1 MNELT
6 VTLLI
11 LTNVF
16 IAALLGVLVYFIV
29 KLVKEDRK
37 RKEAPENQS
46 NVYHPQIEDR
56 IQGLKNLKP
65 VSRDL
70 FCPNHPDEP
79 GEAQCAICDELF
91 CRVCIRPFKTLHY
104 CKEHLALIMRHDWV
118 EVLTL
123 KTSTT
128 DPEEGVRLYD
138 RKKTV
143 FQSNGF
149 PTYVE
154 THYKIDVDSD
164 HIETYLKLFAIDEQA
179 DQAKSLFSELPKS

>member
-6 VTLLI
+6 IILLI

-29 KLVKEDRK
+29 KLVKDDRN
-37 RKEAPENQS
+37 RKSENAS
-46 NVYHPQIEDR
+46 LPTSYHPEIEGR
-56 IQGLKNLKP
+56 IQELKSLRP

-79 GEAQCAICDELF
+79 GEAQCAICDELY
-91 CRVCIRPFKTLHY
+91 CKACIRPFKSLHF
-104 CKEHLALIMRHDWV
+104 CKEHLALIMRHDWA

-138 RKKTV
+138 RKKAV
-143 FQSNGF
+143 FRDHGL

-164 HIETYLKLFAIDEQA
+164 HIETYLKLFAID
-179 DQAKSLFSELPKS
+179 DQVDETKRKFSDDPE

>member
-6 VTLLI
+6 IILLI

-16 IAALLGVLVYFIV
+16 IAALLGVLVFFVV
-29 KLVKEDRK
+29 KMMKEDK
-37 RKEAPENQS
+37 SKNQGAGDKKLNYPPE
-46 NVYHPQIEDR
+46 IEDR
-56 IQGLKNLKP
+56 IKELKNVKA

-79 GEAQCAICDELF
+79 GEAQCAICDELY
-91 CRVCIRPFKTLHY
+91 CKACIRPFKSLHF
-104 CKEHLALIMRHDWV
+104 CKEHLALIMRHDWQ

-123 KTSTT
+123 KTSTS

-138 RKKTV
+138 RKKVV
-143 FQSNGF
+143 FREHGL

-154 THYKIDVDSD
+154 THYKIDVDSN
-164 HIETYLKLFAIDEQA
+164 HIETYLKLFAID
-179 DQAKSLFSELPKS
+179 DQVTETKELFKSV

>member
-1 MNELT
+1 MSELT
-6 VTLLI
+6 VILLI

-16 IAALLGVLVYFIV
+16 IAALLGVLVFFILRIV
-29 KLVKEDRK
+29 REDRK
-37 RKEAPENQS
+37 QS
-46 NVYHPQIEDR
+46 TDSSASRTYHPEIEGR
-56 IQGLKNLKP
+56 IQELKNLRP

-79 GEAQCAICDELF
+79 GEASCAICGDLF
-91 CRVCIRPFKTLHY
+91 CKACIRPFKSLHF

-123 KTSTT
+123 RTSTT

-138 RKKTV
+138 RKKEI
-143 FQSNGF
+143 FQNNGL

-164 HIETYLKLFAIDEQA
+164 HIETYLKLFAIE
-179 DQAKSLFSELPKS
+179 DQATEIKDLFGTV

>member
-6 VTLLI
+6 VILLI

-16 IAALLGVLVYFIV
+16 IAALLGVLVFFIV
-29 KLVKEDRK
+29 KLVKEDRS
-37 RKEAPENQS
+37 RKENSSSEVRQYPPEVEELIREAKS
-46 NVYHPQIEDR
+46 
-56 IQGLKNLKP
+56 LKP

-79 GEAQCAICDELF
+79 GEAQCAVCDELY
-91 CRVCIRPFKTLHY
+91 CKACIRPFKSLHF

-138 RKKTV
+138 RKKEV
-143 FQSNGF
+143 FRQNGL

-164 HIETYLKLFAIDEQA
+164 HIETYLKLFAIDEDSQKA
-179 DQAKSLFSELPKS
+179 AELFQESL

>member
-1 MNELT
+1 MSELT
-6 VTLLI
+6 IILLI

-16 IAALLGVLVYFIV
+16 IAALLGVLIFFIV

-37 RKEAPENQS
+37 GSQNHGAAPTKM
-46 NVYHPQIEDR
+46 YHSEVEGR
-56 IQGLKNLKP
+56 IQELKSLKP

-79 GEAQCAICDELF
+79 GEAQCAICDDLY
-91 CRVCIRPFKTLHY
+91 CRVCIRPFKSLHY

-118 EVLTL
+118 EILTL

-138 RKKTV
+138 RKKHV
-143 FQSNGF
+143 FREHGL

-164 HIETYLKLFAIDEQA
+164 HIETHLKLFAVD
-179 DQAKSLFSELPKS
+179 DQAGEASKLFSEELD

>member
-6 VTLLI
+6 VILLI

-16 IAALLGVLVYFIV
+16 IAALLGVLVFFVV
-29 KLVKEDRK
+29 KMVKEDRDRKSSSEEK
-37 RKEAPENQS
+37 RSYPPEVEELIREA
-46 NVYHPQIEDR
+46 
-56 IQGLKNLKP
+56 KNLKP
-65 VSRDL
+65 VSKDL

-79 GEAQCAICDELF
+79 GEAQCAICDELY
-91 CRVCIRPFKTLHY
+91 CKACIRPFKSLHY

-118 EVLTL
+118 EILTL
-123 KTSTT
+123 RTSTT

-138 RKKTV
+138 RKKEV
-143 FQSNGF
+143 FRNNGF

-164 HIETYLKLFAIDEQA
+164 HIETYLKLFAINEQA
-179 DQAKSLFSELPKS
+179 SEIKGLFEAV

>member
-6 VTLLI
+6 IILLI

-29 KLVKEDRK
+29 RLVKEDRG
-37 RKEAPENQS
+37 RREEAQS
-46 NVYHPQIEDR
+46 KGPAYHPEVEGR
-56 IQGLKNLKP
+56 INELKTLRP

-79 GEAQCAICDELF
+79 GEAQCAICDELY
-91 CRVCIRPFKTLHY
+91 CKVCIRPFKSLHY

-118 EVLTL
+118 EILTL

-138 RKKTV
+138 RKKLV
-143 FQSNGF
+143 FREHGL

-164 HIETYLKLFAIDEQA
+164 HIETHLKLFAIDEQA
-179 DQAKSLFSELPKS
+179 PEIKEFFKTV